1 VRSDRYFYGLQAA
14 FLQCQLEILAIKTPV
29 TAPLF
34 LVQLAEKNDFNF
46 GNHGT
51 CKRRSWCFCGQ
62 SSIVGNVKMLLASH
76 KNTNSCAIAR
86 TIEP

>member
-34 LVQLAEKNDFNF
+34 LVQLAEKM
-46 GNHGT
+46 T
-51 CKRRSWCFCGQ
+51 LTSATTE
-62 SSIVGNVKMLLASH
+62 LASVG
-76 KNTNSCAIAR
+76 AGVFVAR
-86 TIEP
+86 VQS